1 MNKQFCAKIL
11 AIIAVS
17 VSPSLSFGQVKIAS
31 NEAAASVVE
40 IRNVT
45 EANNA
50 ITGEV
55 VNKSFYNLRNIEL
68 LLQYHWL
75 WTNEMH
81 PGANSPGP
89 IGVLKPRQGDPTW
102 QARNVYLPSRSSPL
116 PVRPDGRYVSEVSLA
131 GFSQATPQ
139 PGS

>member
-55 VNKSFYNLRNIEL
+55 INKSFYNLRNIEL

-81 PGANSPGP
+81 PGANSPG
-89 IGVLKPRQGDPTW
+89 RS
-102 QARNVYLPSRSSPL
+102 VYLSLDKEIRPGERATFTYRPDPPL

-131 GFSQATPQ
+131 GFSQVIPQ